1 MIQRTYRF
9 LESHLL
15 SILLLGFYATEAFN
29 KILYFEIGGD
39 SSIPGALKLG
49 VFMFFAIHVFV
60 RFNRAAKQI
69 LFVIFC
75 FVIGQLFIDPNFID
89 VVLVNTIKYIF
100 PLVALAYINY
110 RPLDQKA
117 SKELLKLFKW
127 VIVFNSALIILG
139 FVFDIFIFES
149 YKGHRFGYNGLFITS
164 ATASYVY
171 IIALIYFL
179 ETYKNKFFYNIGSII
194 VLISCFL
201 IGTKAIY
208 IVLFFILGFYFYR
221 FTFKKV
227 KVFGLIIIGVLSVTS
242 ISYVLLNGELFNKI
256 WQKDGIFS
264 YVLSYRNQLFLEE
277 MIPFIN
283 EQWRLP
289 NYLFGGINAIKTRPQ
304 MALFDLF
311 YFFGLI
317 GSMIY
322 IWSFN
327 KIFFTFKLKG
337 NALIYLVAL
346 LFIVILSGNFLLNAS
361 IVIYIL
367 ILRELLIRDQ
377 YDSQI

>member
-1 MIQRTYRF
+1 
-9 LESHLL
+9 
-15 SILLLGFYATEAFN
+15 
-29 KILYFEIGGD
+29 
-39 SSIPGALKLG
+39 
-49 VFMFFAIHVFV
+49 
-60 RFNRAAKQI
+60 
-69 LFVIFC
+69 
-75 FVIGQLFIDPNFID
+75 
-89 VVLVNTIKYIF
+89 
-100 PLVALAYINY
+100 
-110 RPLDQKA
+110 
-117 SKELLKLFKW
+117 
-127 VIVFNSALIILG
+127 
-139 FVFDIFIFES
+139 
-149 YKGHRFGYNGLFITS
+149 
-164 ATASYVY
+164 
-171 IIALIYFL
+171 
-179 ETYKNKFFYNIGSII
+179 
-194 VLISCFL
+194 
-201 IGTKAIY
+201 
-208 IVLFFILGFYFYR
+208 
-221 FTFKKV
+221 
-227 KVFGLIIIGVLSVTS
+227 
-242 ISYVLLNGELFNKI
+242 
-256 WQKDGIFS
+256 
-264 YVLSYRNQLFLEE
+264 